1 MAAAM
6 TTPLKASSVKNTSR
20 TLQFGQTFLTPFFAS
35 PNAKIKS
42 KEMTGDELL
51 AIIRGKQYC
60 SLKGVICVLH
70 QSWALP
76 NIDQVLQNEIK
87 DLPLPET
94 IFTTSASNVRI
105 LPSNPKVE
113 STASD
118 LLNEWYNDSL
128 NQATSDPN
136 TFFTQSCISIDIDP
150 GFVPSPPIAFLSN
163 RSSLL
168 YQNIMTAQ
176 SRTTITTTTTIQS
189 YEQSSREISLA
200 AFHLIEKIMGREA
213 LTTVDTT
220 PLEII
225 SKKLRPAP
233 SRRPTSIRPKITE
246 SVQPTQTRLLQVMK
260 KELNWNKESEN
271 SSLILQN
278 LAHTAPFQTA
288 VFDFLMT
295 QWDGWSS
302 AYWEERRQ
310 HVFIEIIGFETLDDW
325 KADGGDYGCD
335 AAKQRTFRRWL
346 ENVRSEER
354 LGPIGL
360 YVVQNYPVGAYF
372 NTSKLVNVNDTRRFS
387 SKMSNLWSPTVPIF
401 LQPQLRRQ
409 ANTNLF
415 VGKDAAYLTSIDENT
430 GRFWSPNFSW
440 AIAKNASSKSLV
452 LRSGFDKSWPINAV
466 FVNPHQGEFNRDDFD
481 WYFPQTTPIAK
492 GGFGQIFTT
501 QYVISS
507 LDSANSPHHRPKYLM
522 TLWLMKREL
531 ALEKQRQKWLKRGSI
546 TAANN
551 LGSTEGLSALKVDF
565 YDEKGRD
572 IGNVEATQNNPPSS
586 QNDLKDLLQVVREA
600 EIKRRIVALQNRI
613 AIINSILTP
622 SSLETLLPAPIIRVT
637 IHCRLAFKA
646 SYTHY
651 KSLQFLVDARQE
663 YMTQGF
669 LTKAS
674 PFKSFQNFASE
685 SATPESQLIV
695 EVSSTSNQH
704 YRIAYQDGATGR
716 SSIFISNLNL
726 STTTTTTSL
735 KEKSP
740 ILVQSPSPNFILP
753 VFGTLSDS
761 GAIFQVHPYL
771 SAGSLQSL
779 TSLASA
785 KLKFDGSSFAKS
797 QPPNR
802 PLSLYELI
810 HVLHCTSRA
819 LAWMTKRQILHL
831 DVKPLNILVDE
842 MRNGMLIDFGI
853 SHPYG
858 VPSSTRLFG
867 TDAYVPPPWLKYWR
881 ELQAKVVGVKGGASN
896 DELFDSAYAYSDNF
910 VDVYSF
916 GCTLRQIFFSETS
929 DALYDVE
936 NAEFLRVVGCLYQEG
951 VTPHLPFMNERNR
964 QFSFKIGN
972 QSFREN
978 IPTSMRPLSRPTVD
992 FVILLLKRLT
1002 IFCLNLEPSEKAVYD
1017 ASLGISI
1024 EDRQPYVASDV
1035 FERIVD
1041 GHFELMKAAM
1051 ES

>member
-1 MAAAM
+1 MATAAA
-6 TTPLKASSVKNTSR
+6 TSLKAPSAKNTSR
-20 TLQFGQTFLTPFFAS
+20 TLQFGQTFLTPSFAS
-35 PNAKIKS
+35 PNTKIKL
-42 KEMTGDELL
+42 KELTGDELL
-51 AIIRGKQYC
+51 AIVRGKQYC
-60 SLKGVICVLH
+60 ALKGVICVLH

-76 NIDQVLQNEIK
+76 KIDRVLQDEIK
-87 DLPLPET
+87 DLPSPEA
-94 IFTTSASNVRI
+94 IFTTSASDVRI

-128 NQATSDPN
+128 NQAVTDPN

-150 GFVPSPPIAFLSN
+150 GFVPSPPVTFLSN

-168 YQNIMTAQ
+168 YQNFMTSQ
-176 SRTTITTTTTIQS
+176 SKMTTTTATTTIQS
-189 YEQSSREISLA
+189 YEESSREISLA
-200 AFHLIEKIMGREA
+200 AFQLIKKIMGRET
-213 LTTVDTT
+213 LTTIDAT
-220 PLEII
+220 PLEIMT
-225 SKKLRPAP
+225 KKLRPAP
-233 SRRPTSIRPKITE
+233 SRRPTSVRPKITE
-246 SVQPTQTRLLQVMK
+246 SIQPTQARLLQVMK
-260 KELNWNKESEN
+260 KELDWRKASEN

-278 LAHTAPFQTA
+278 LAHTASFQTA
-288 VFDFLMT
+288 IFDFLTT

-310 HVFIEIIGFETLDDW
+310 HIFIEIIGFETLDDW

-335 AAKQRTFRRWL
+335 AAKQRTFRQWL
-346 ENVRSEER
+346 EDARSKER

-360 YVVQNYPVGAYF
+360 YIVQNYPVGAYF
-372 NTSKLVNVNDTRRFS
+372 NTSTLVNVNDTRRLS
-387 SKMSNLWSPTVPIF
+387 SKMTNLWSPMVPVF
-401 LQPQLRRQ
+401 LQSQSRRQ

-415 VGKDAAYLTSIDENT
+415 VGQEAAYLTSTKENAD
-430 GRFWSPNFSW
+430 RFPSPNFSW
-440 AIAKNASSKSLV
+440 AIAKNVSSKSLV

-466 FVNPHQGEFNRDDFD
+466 FVNPHQGEFYRDDFD
-481 WYFPQTTPIAK
+481 WYFLQTTSIAK

-507 LDSANSPHHRPKYLM
+507 LDSANSPHHRPKYLI

-531 ALEKQRQKWLKRGSI
+531 ALERQRQKWLKRGSI

-551 LGSTEGLSALKVDF
+551 LGSNEGLSALKVDF
-565 YDEKGRD
+565 YDEKGRN
-572 IGNVEATQNNPPSS
+572 IGNVEATQNNTPSS
-586 QNDLKDLLQVVREA
+586 QNDQKDLLQIVREA
-600 EIKRRIVALQNRI
+600 EVKRRIVALQNRI

-663 YMTQGF
+663 YVTQGL

-674 PFKSFQNFASE
+674 PFKTFQNFGSE
-685 SATPESQLIV
+685 SAAPQSQLIV

-704 YRIAYQDGATGR
+704 YQIIYQDGATGR

-726 STTTTTTSL
+726 STTTTTTSSL
-735 KEKSP
+735 KGP
-740 ILVQSPSPNFILP
+740 ILVQLPSPKFILP
-753 VFGTLSDS
+753 VFGVLSDS
-761 GAIFQVHPYL
+761 GAIFQVQPYL

-797 QPPNR
+797 QPSNR

-819 LAWMTKRQILHL
+819 LAWMTKRQIVHL

-867 TDAYVPPPWLKYWR
+867 TEAYVPPPWLKYWR
-881 ELQAKVVGVKGGASN
+881 ELQAKVGGAKGGASN
-896 DELFDSAYAYSDNF
+896 DELFDFAYAYSDNF

-916 GCTLRQIFFSETS
+916 GCMLRQIFFSKTS

-978 IPTSMRPLSRPTVD
+978 IPTSMRPLSRSTIDLV
-992 FVILLLKRLT
+992 VLLLKRLT
-1002 IFCLNLEPSEKAVYD
+1002 IICLNLEPSEKAVYD

-1024 EDRQPYVASDV
+1024 EDRQQYVASDV

-1041 GHFELMKAAM
+1041 GHFELMKAVM
-1051 ES
+1051 EI